1 MSVKKNFKNS
11 AVKPSEPG
19 LLSFFILLNNNRLD
33 DNASCK
39 LLGPSRLS
47 LSSCDKVGVFILSIL
62 QCIMYSQSHV
72 RHTNSHKRCTL

>member
-1 MSVKKNFKNS
+1 MSVKKNFKN
-11 AVKPSEPG
+11 SEPG

-33 DNASCK
+33 DNASSK
-39 LLGPSRLS
+39 LIGPSRLS

>member
-33 DNASCK
+33 DNASGK
-39 LLGPSRLS
+39 LIGPSRLS
-47 LSSCDKVGVFILSIL
+47 LSLVIRLEYLYYQYYNV
-62 QCIMYSQSHV
+62 
-72 RHTNSHKRCTL
+72 